1 MKSKVIINCQYKENY
16 GAHDWDGNGQCP
28 QRWKM
33 KGGFQFSV
41 EMDADFLLYEEESCV
56 AVFNQMLEAESNDYE
71 AFEYIDHEIQWSE
84 PTKLDSDKF
93 LKLLQKESAK
103 MFA

>member
-1 MKSKVIINCQYKENY
+1 MKSKVIIDCQYKENY
-16 GAHDWDGNGQCP
+16 GAHDWDGTGACP
-28 QRWKM
+28 NHWKM

-41 EMDADFLLYEEESCV
+41 EMDADLLLYDKENCIK
-56 AVFNQMLEAESNDYE
+56 VFKQMLETESTDYE

-93 LKLLQKESAK
+93 LKLLQKEFTK
-103 MFA
+103 NYT

>member
-1 MKSKVIINCQYKENY
+1 MKNKVIINCQYKENY
-16 GAHDWDGNGQCP
+16 GAHDWDGNGTCP
-28 QRWKM
+28 QHWKM

-41 EMDADFLLYEEESCV
+41 EMNTDLLMYDESNCIK
-56 AVFNQMLEAESNDYE
+56 VFKQMLDVESNDYE

-93 LKLLQKESAK
+93 LKLLQKEVA
-103 MFA
+103 